1 MKAHVLCRFAVQPSG
16 ACSPPQPCETPLLSY
31 SSGESKAHCLK
42 NLSTPEHGRETI
54 PGVDGEAVTLFR
66 LLKDFH
72 NEGRKA
78 GFP

>member
-1 MKAHVLCRFAVQPSG
+1 MFCAGLLFSPVVPAACHSHVKRPS
-16 ACSPPQPCETPLLSY
+16 SVTLL
-31 SSGESKAHCLK
+31 GESKAHCLK
-42 NLSTPEHGRETI
+42 NLSKPEQGRETI

-78 GFP
+78 GFL